1 MFRLLICLLAFIIA
15 PSAHAEVLVNSAL
28 DGAIAVFEKAALR
41 LGRETFDVDVP
52 AYHEALTQR
61 RFVSGYWGQTL
72 TVSIASAK
80 ATDPGCNSFAAYVTL
95 PPRDGVV
102 TLVTCPQFLSPGA
115 DALRRLTILHEMVH
129 VVAGPDECRAMAF
142 AARLEQLALGQHT
155 PVERYWRANNCAAS
169 SFSLP

>member
-1 MFRLLICLLAFIIA
+1 MLRLILCLFAFIIA

-28 DGAIAVFEKAALR
+28 DDAIAVFEKAAPR
-41 LGRETFDVDVP
+41 LGHQTFDVDAR

-72 TVSIASAK
+72 AVSIVSAK
-80 ATDPGCNSFAAYVTL
+80 ASDPGCNSFAAYVSL

-102 TLVTCPQFLSPGA
+102 ALVICPQFLSPGA

-142 AARLEQLALGQHT
+142 AARLEQLALGQYT
-155 PVERYWRANNCAAS
+155 PVERYWRANGCTNS
-169 SFSLP
+169 PFSLP